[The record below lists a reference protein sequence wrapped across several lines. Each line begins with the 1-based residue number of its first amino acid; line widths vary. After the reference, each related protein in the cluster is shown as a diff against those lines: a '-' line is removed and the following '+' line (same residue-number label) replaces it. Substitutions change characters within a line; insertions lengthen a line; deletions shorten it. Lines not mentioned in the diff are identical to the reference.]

1 MLRCQIN
8 KHVKPTRKNRMTF
21 LKWIKSLFRGNSYQ
35 ENLDSFIA
43 SKHPTSAG
51 EVEYWVRHYDSK
63 ISKGFVL

>member
-1 MLRCQIN
+1 
-8 KHVKPTRKNRMTF
+8 MTF